1 MMKNYLFA
9 ILCVFLS
16 ACGGTQTKN
25 KKVSVQSLEA
35 KQASGVVLIK
45 IHIIIVLILIQIL
58 PFILQV

>member
-1 MMKNYLFA
+1 MKKYLFA

-45 IHIIIVLILIQIL
+45 NTYYYSID
-58 PFILQV
+58 P